1 MAGVPGL
8 TFLAL
13 CLPFLGALIAPVIV
27 RRLGHNAAWL
37 LALLPAFAFLHFA
50 GFLPD
55 IASGQVA
62 EGGFDWVP
70 SLGLRFSW
78 LLDGLSLTF
87 ALLITGIGTLIILY
101 SGGYL
106 KGHADLGR
114 FFSFIF
120 LFMGSMLGLVVADSF
135 LTLFVF

>member
-1 MAGVPGL
+1 MASVTGL

-13 CLPFLGALIAPVIV
+13 CLPFLGAIIAPVAV
-27 RRLGHNAAWL
+27 RYLGHNAAWP
-37 LALLPAFAFLHFA
+37 LALFPALAFLHFA

-55 IASGQVA
+55 IAAGHNVRD
-62 EGGFDWVP
+62 GFDWVP
-70 SLGLRFSW
+70 SLSLRFSW

-87 ALLITGIGTLIILY
+87 ALLITGIGALIVFY

-106 KGHADLGR
+106 KGHVDQGR

-120 LFMGSMLGLVVADSF
+120 LFMGSMLGLVVSDRSHRRCQS
-135 LTLFVF
+135 